1 MKHLDFLLFILNK
14 WFIFKEGT
22 QLPDSTLFED
32 NPGKQ
37 VKIRELFAGK
47 KGLLV
52 GVPGLVFF
60 IYRYFQHNRY

>member
-1 MKHLDFLLFILNK
+1 M
-14 WFIFKEGT
+14 KEGS

-60 IYRYFQHNRY
+60 YIYIFNITGIN

>member
-1 MKHLDFLLFILNK
+1 MFYFFFL
-14 WFIFKEGT
+14 KEGS

-37 VKIRELFAGK
+37 FKIRELFAGK

-60 IYRYFQHNRY
+60 YIYIFNITGIN